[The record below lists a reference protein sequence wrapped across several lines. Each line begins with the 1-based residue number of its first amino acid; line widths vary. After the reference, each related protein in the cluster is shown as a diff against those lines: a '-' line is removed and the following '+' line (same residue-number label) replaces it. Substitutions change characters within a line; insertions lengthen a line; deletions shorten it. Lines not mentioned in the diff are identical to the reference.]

1 MGIQGISD
9 PPRERNINWFESADF
24 NQLSTITQQ
33 ILIAVCEGGSADNL
47 YCRPTCCWGTICH
60 CITSPTGIFP
70 VNGTSC
76 IDMNECEQDNGLC
89 EDQCVN
95 TQGSYFCSC
104 GNGYQLGQNNR
115 ECQDINE
122 CNNPNTCSFGYVCVN
137 TWGSYHCLTGAFATA
152 SVGADLGV
160 IAGSATSSTN
170 IIGIVVALALALV
183 NVAVLGMLAA
193 RIVRMKRRQD
203 QQPEVPSQS
212 TKGAFR
218 P

>member
-1 MGIQGISD
+1 MG
-9 PPRERNINWFESADF
+9 
-24 NQLSTITQQ
+24 
-33 ILIAVCEGGSADNL
+33 
-47 YCRPTCCWGTICH
+47 
-60 CITSPTGIFP
+60 
-70 VNGTSC
+70 
-76 IDMNECEQDNGLC
+76 NECEQDNGLC

-115 ECQDINE
+115 ECQDIDE

-137 TWGSYHCLTGAFATA
+137 TWGSYHCLTGAFAAA
-152 SVGADLGV
+152 SVGADLSV

-193 RIVRMKRRQD
+193 RIVRMKRRQA
-203 QQPEVPSQS
+203 QQPEAPSQS

-218 P
+218 SEAGTIRSFNSLVSKFGPAVDPDSISTVSSISS